1 MTLMIPNVGTPRYI
15 PKFNAMTDSPSLNIF
30 NSKVLGLVLFLITLN
45 LRIYLRVLD
54 RVVIVNIKEIQSSL

>member
-1 MTLMIPNVGTPRYI
+1 MTLMIPNAGSPIYI
-15 PKFNAMTDSPSLNIF
+15 AKFNAMTDNPSLNIF
-30 NSKVLGLVLFLITLN
+30 NSKVLGLGLFVITLN